1 MGVRTRV
8 AVVGPGGATTLL
20 GRDAEMVALRGVLD
34 RAGSGRA
41 AAAVV
46 QGEAGIGKTA
56 LLDALAAVAGGEDW
70 RCIAV
75 RGVEA
80 ESVLPFAGLFAVAQP
95 LRGYAPVVP
104 PAQAAALDAALGW
117 RSGGGGD
124 RFLVGAAT
132 LSLLAGAAADRPT
145 LVVVDDVQW
154 VDRESAEALLFAARR
169 LGHDRVAVVATYR
182 VGLPLPTSLDGLD
195 VVDVA
200 GLPATIAGQLLGPGL
215 ADGVLERLTAETG
228 GNPLAL
234 RECGRVLTAAQ
245 RAGAATLPVALPVPG
260 RLREAY
266 ARELGA
272 LPADGWRA
280 VVLCAASSDES
291 AAPVIAALGGAGL
304 EPAASLAA
312 AADVVTLDGGILT
325 FRHPLLRSAALHRA
339 TPDERR
345 DAHRALADAVGDRDA
360 RVWHRAEATVGYDE
374 DLARELAELADRDR
388 SRRGYAA
395 AAVAVERAVRL
406 TADRSRRIR
415 WLAGAVDDAYL
426 AGDGDRVRRLA
437 AEVLDATRG
446 ATDPRSQE
454 GRSRVLSCMGV
465 LELYGG
471 TYTRAA
477 ELLEEAAAVATGRLL
492 LRTLSDLSLI
502 YYNVDD
508 RVRLTDLARRAA
520 AGADPADA
528 EQAMLAAYLSGAAQV
543 WAGRPDLGEPL
554 VRRAIELL
562 ESDPD
567 LRDDPRQIAVAFFA
581 ALWLMDPT
589 VALPYGD
596 RRLAR
601 AREVGALGMLAVG
614 LTLAAG
620 GLAWLGDHVRAYAF
634 AGEAVELL
642 SALGRTTEPGIA
654 HEILAV
660 ESAGRGLHDDAGRML
675 ERARKVVA
683 ATGIQGTPPH
693 LADNIAYCALCR
705 GDLIE
710 VVAVLEEQI
719 ERHGGVSLDLVP
731 LGVAPHLVEAYL
743 GLGRD
748 ADARALTARF
758 MAAQPETPY
767 EHVAAMI
774 ERCRALIAA
783 DIDEAAAH
791 FDRALAHHADSPNR
805 HEGARTRLLYGM
817 RLRRAGRR
825 IAAREHLYAA
835 RREFVAMDLTL
846 WAQRAAD
853 ELAGTGERARRRDG
867 GTQPL
872 TSQETRVAVLVAQG
886 MTNREVAAALFLS
899 PKTVEHHLGAV
910 LRKRGLRSRTELA
923 RAIAGEPPGD

>member
-1 MGVRTRV
+1 MPSPVG
-8 AVVGPGGATTLL
+8 AVGPGGATTLL
-20 GRDAEMVALRGVLD
+20 GRDAEMAALRGVLG

-56 LLDALAAVAGGEDW
+56 LLDALAAVAARAGW
-70 RCIAV
+70 RCLAV
-75 RGVEA
+75 RGIEA
-80 ESVLPFAGLFAVAQP
+80 ESVLAFAGLLAIAQP
-95 LRGYAPVVP
+95 LRGYAQAVP
-104 PAQAAALDAALGW
+104 LAQAAALDAALGW
-117 RSGGGGD
+117 RAGDGGD
-124 RFLVGAAT
+124 RFLIGAAT
-132 LSLLAGAAADRPT
+132 LSLLAAAAVDRPT

-200 GLPATIAGQLLGPGL
+200 GLPATIAGQLLGPGF
-215 ADGVLERLTAETG
+215 ADGVVERLTVQTG

-272 LPADGWRA
+272 LPADAWRA
-280 VVLCAASSDES
+280 VLLCAASTDEA
-291 AAPVIAALGGAGL
+291 AAPVVAALAGAGL
-304 EPAASLAA
+304 EPGVSLAA
-312 AADVVTLDGGILT
+312 AADVVRFDGGVLT
-325 FRHPLLRSAALHRA
+325 FRHPLLRSATLRRA
-339 TPDERR
+339 TPEERR
-345 DAHRALADAVGDRDA
+345 DAHRALAGAVRDRDA
-360 RVWHRAEATVGYDE
+360 SVWHRAEATVGYDE

-395 AAVAVERAVRL
+395 AAIAVERAVRL
-406 TADRSRRIR
+406 TADRSQRIG
-415 WLAGAVDDAYL
+415 WLAGAADDAYL
-426 AGDGDRVRRLA
+426 AGDGERVRRLA
-437 AEVLDATRG
+437 AEVLDATGG
-446 ATDPRSQE
+446 ATDPRLRAA
-454 GRSRVLSCMGV
+454 RSRVLSCLGA

-492 LRTLSDLSLI
+492 LRTLSNLSLI

-508 RVRLTDLARRAA
+508 RVRLTDVAQRAA
-520 AGADPADA
+520 AGADPADP

-543 WAGRPDLGEPL
+543 WAGRPELGAPL

-567 LRDDPRQIAVAFFA
+567 LRDDPRHITVAFFA
-581 ALWLMDPT
+581 ALWLMDPS
-589 VALPYGD
+589 VAVPYGE

-601 AREVGALGMLAVG
+601 AREVGALGMLAAG

-620 GLAWLGDHVRAYAF
+620 GLAWLGDHVRAYAL

-660 ESAGRGLHDDAGRML
+660 ESAGRGLHDEAGRML
-675 ERARKVVA
+675 ERARHVVA

-693 LADNIAYCALCR
+693 LAYNIAYCALCR
-705 GDLIE
+705 GDLVE
-710 VVAVLEEQI
+710 VVAVLEDQI
-719 ERHGGVSLDLVP
+719 ERYGGGLDLAP

-748 ADARALTARF
+748 ADARDLTARF
-758 MAAQPETPY
+758 AAAQPETPY
-767 EHVAAMI
+767 EHVAAVI
-774 ERCRALIAA
+774 ERCRALIAP
-783 DIDEAAAH
+783 DIDEAAAA
-791 FDRALAHHADSPNR
+791 FDRALAHHAGGVNR
-805 HEGARTRLLYGM
+805 HESARTRLLYGM

-825 IAAREHLYAA
+825 IAARDHLRAA

-846 WAQRAAD
+846 WAQRSAD
-853 ELAGTGERARRRDG
+853 ELAGTGERARQRDG
-867 GTQPL
+867 SAQPL
-872 TSQETRVAVLVAQG
+872 TSQETRVALLVAQG

-923 RAIAGEPPGD
+923 RAIAGEPPPGG